1 MSARIRTHSTKY
13 SLPPSPEWVQ
23 ILASDG
29 DRSTWPVNTTR
40 VVDTEGHV
48 NFMDP
53 VDYDHPICK
62 KWQVEVGRA
71 IALAKE
77 FPTGKDYVLEK
88 WPKNYAMYDHHKGK
102 ADTPR
107 HDIYLFGAP
116 GKRFRSV
123 PEFIPHAVWLT
134 KLQEG
139 DRNAQCLCKYCTKRA
154 QKDITYQMADIMP
167 LRKTPTQSP
176 GPSRRPIRDKKPK
189 KPSNLSVFT
198 SVTRAHVGAKVSKTP
213 AVPDR
218 SSDLRAI
225 NCKTS
230 MKLKRWFRPG
240 ELLWCALDPPILGP
254 NGTDSITFWPGLVE
268 DVKLKSTVL
277 QKPTPPPRDPTQ
289 APPSSEGG
297 ESTVQESEDDSPPWT
312 VQQSTVYV
320 MKLLAVNREHFLRD
334 DQVLPYQAYAPAAVV
349 DTLQN
354 FPRANL
360 KIEPEDTTKF
370 DPCPPNQVASFND
383 AASPYAVALQIAAR
397 LTAYWSLTDDYEYT
411 YTIPPE
417 PNRNTAESLAAAIVR
432 AQSAPNAPQSR
443 PYPNTSAPDPQMSQ
457 SEFNTLSTQVMGA
470 APPSQTVTQT
480 RYQGVWWGA
489 ERIWVDDFVRLK
501 VARRCIAPQG
511 AEHIFTPAGP
521 GASLLQKLGGVG
533 MRDSSEVDA
542 GSRGLFLRLNGLLLV
557 DIPQRNGSGPK
568 KECRA
573 CGMLY
578 ELVDQDWV
586 DPSAVQPNV
595 AGTSAS
601 AAPTSSQPLPRLSA
615 IAGPSS
621 AGPSFANR
629 PKHPLP
635 QDLASLLP
643 SPPDGYRFRQILED
657 GYEAVMS
664 LTMIGGRYYPS
675 ILHHPL
681 LSETVGFALSNALE
695 NNGLLDYSY
704 LWALEGLTPG
714 FNNSVDP
721 VESKKGREAMLKEAD
736 KEAREELAA
745 VIAQAHS
752 MDIENELQQTQQHE
766 PTSISAHLA
775 ASNEMDVDP

>member
-1 MSARIRTHSTKY
+1 MQCTITTRERQTRPVTIFIFLVRSHAMQPMQRLIVVSPSRCARETVSFCARIH
-13 SLPPSPEWVQ
+13 
-23 ILASDG
+23 
-29 DRSTWPVNTTR
+29 
-40 VVDTEGHV
+40 
-48 NFMDP
+48 
-53 VDYDHPICK
+53 
-62 KWQVEVGRA
+62 
-71 IALAKE
+71 
-77 FPTGKDYVLEK
+77 
-88 WPKNYAMYDHHKGK
+88 
-102 ADTPR
+102 TPR
-107 HDIYLFGAP
+107 CL
-116 GKRFRSV
+116 V
-123 PEFIPHAVWLT
+123 T
-134 KLQEG
+134 KLQDG
-139 DRNAQCLCKYCTKRA
+139 NRDAQCLCKYCSKRA

-198 SVTRAHVGAKVSKTP
+198 SVTRAHVTAKVSKVP

-254 NGTDSITFWPGLVE
+254 NGADSITFWPGLVE
-268 DVKLKSTVL
+268 D
-277 QKPTPPPRDPTQ
+277 
-289 APPSSEGG
+289 APPSSQGG

-320 MKLLAVNREHFLRD
+320 MKLLAVNREYLLRD
-334 DQVLPYQAYAPAAVV
+334 DQVLPYQAYAPTAVV

-370 DPCPPNQVASFND
+370 DPCPPNQVTSFND

-397 LTAYWSLTDDYEYT
+397 LTAYWSLTDDWEYT
-411 YTIPPE
+411 YTIPSE
-417 PNRNTAESLAAAIVR
+417 PNRNTADSLAAAIVR

-443 PYPNTSAPDPQMSQ
+443 PYPNTSAPDPLMSQ
-457 SEFNTLSTQVMGA
+457 SEFNSLSTQVMGPI
-470 APPSQTVTQT
+470 PPSQKVTQT

-511 AEHIFTPAGP
+511 AEHIFTPRVQVHPCCRSWGRGYARFVR
-521 GASLLQKLGGVG
+521 GGCG
-533 MRDSSEVDA
+533 FE
-542 GSRGLFLRLNGLLLV
+542 GLFLRLNGLLLV

-601 AAPTSSQPLPRLSA
+601 AAPTSTQPLPRLSA

-635 QDLASLLP
+635 QDLSSLLP

-695 NNGLLDYSY
+695 NNGLMDYSY

-721 VESKKGREAMLKEAD
+721 VESKKVAKQCSRKLIRRRGRSSPL
-736 KEAREELAA
+736 
-745 VIAQAHS
+745 S
-752 MDIENELQQTQQHE
+752 
-766 PTSISAHLA
+766 
-775 ASNEMDVDP
+775 

>member
-1 MSARIRTHSTKY
+1 MSARIRTHSAKY
-13 SLPPSPEWVQ
+13 SLPPNPEWVQ

-29 DRSTWPVNTTR
+29 DSSTWPVNTTR

-77 FPTGKDYVLEK
+77 LPTGKDYVLEK

-134 KLQEG
+134 KLQDG

-198 SVTRAHVGAKVSKTP
+198 SVTRAHVGAKVSKIP

-289 APPSSEGG
+289 APPSSQGG

-320 MKLLAVNREHFLRD
+320 MKLLAVNREYFLRD

-354 FPRANL
+354 FPRVNL

-370 DPCPPNQVASFND
+370 DPCPANQVASFND

-411 YTIPPE
+411 YTIPSE
-417 PNRNTAESLAAAIVR
+417 PNRNTPDSLAAAIVR

-457 SEFNTLSTQVMGA
+457 SEFNSLNTQVMGA

-521 GASLLQKLGGVG
+521 GTSLLQKLGGVG
-533 MRDSSEVDA
+533 IRDSSEVDA

-595 AGTSAS
+595 AGTSTS
-601 AAPTSSQPLPRLSA
+601 AAPTSSQPLPRLTSTATRTLVPSA
-615 IAGPSS
+615 PS
-621 AGPSFANR
+621 
-629 PKHPLP
+629 
-635 QDLASLLP
+635 
-643 SPPDGYRFRQILED
+643 PDGYRFRQILED
-657 GYEAVMS
+657 GYEAIMS

-736 KEAREELAA
+736 KEAREELAT
-745 VIAQAHS
+745 VIAQAHG